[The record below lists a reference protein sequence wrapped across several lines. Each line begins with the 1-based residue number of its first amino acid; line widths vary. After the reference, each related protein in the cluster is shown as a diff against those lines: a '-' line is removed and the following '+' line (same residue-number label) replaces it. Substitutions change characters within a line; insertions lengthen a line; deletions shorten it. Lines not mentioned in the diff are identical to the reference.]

1 MYLSLLFSAL
11 ALGISFFSL
20 FYFRSYLKRRTGQE
34 RILAEMRDEVNNI
47 LRTIDETTERD
58 ISLVEERE
66 NNLKSL
72 LNDIEKR
79 LKVYVREME
88 KLQGSEKAFAALTL
102 KKPDAPVSPDHA
114 EKIYRE
120 LGKNRFRF
128 DALTQNSETVAE
140 PPPVYSAARSQSNQN
155 QAFPLP
161 AFSIKPENSS
171 SATVGEQVGE
181 LLRAGFSV
189 PVIATRLGFSI
200 AEVEFAAALLERRE
214 AK

>member
-1 MYLSLLFSAL
+1 MYLPLLFSAL

-79 LKVYVREME
+79 LKVYIREME
-88 KLQGSEKAFAALTL
+88 KLQGSEKVFTALTS
-102 KKPDAPVSPDHA
+102 KKPDAPVSPDQA

-120 LGKNRFRF
+120 LGKNRRLS
-128 DALTQNSETVAE
+128 ALAQNSETVAE
-140 PPPVYSAARSQSNQN
+140 PPPPKYSASQSNQN

-161 AFSIKPENSS
+161 AFSIKPETSS
-171 SATVGEQVGE
+171 AATVGEQVGE

-200 AEVEFAAALLERRE
+200 AEVEFAAALLERKE